1 MIMLLFKYAENK
13 APMSMTRRTRFVTCE
28 DLSQRENNILLCI
41 KGRLFHYHLSKGDNL
56 IKKKIHCF
64 NYLLQVAKH
73 GSVLFFVIQD
83 LANID
88 PMYQYSLSWFIN
100 LYIQVSSTMNFMYQF
115 QIYFP

>member
-28 DLSQRENNILLCI
+28 DLSQRENNILLCM
-41 KGRLFHYHLSKGDNL
+41 GDYFIIIYLREITNNFFF
-56 IKKKIHCF
+56 HCF